1 MMTPTPAQPGSSPRA
16 SEATAE
22 SPADGQSQP
31 GLSRAELRAEIVQVQ
46 LRRAGDE
53 HLCRMA
59 VERGDLRSARWH
71 ARRATELDGA
81 HRALTQLIWASEA
94 RDAAEQSDG
103 T

>member
-16 SEATAE
+16 PEATVE
-22 SPADGQSQP
+22 SQPDGQCP
-31 GLSRAELRAEIVQVQ
+31 PLLSRAEILAELTTVQ
-46 LRRAGDE
+46 LKRANDE

-81 HRALTQLIWASEA
+81 HRALNDLCYAL
-94 RDAAEQSDG
+94 DAAPTAE
-103 T
+103 